1 MMLKARLFITLTS
14 ILCISGCQDTH
25 YTKALSPEE
34 AMRRFILREGFE
46 IELFAA
52 EPYVKD
58 PVEMV
63 VDENRVV
70 YVVEM
75 PDYPYKPEAGK
86 QKSRIRVLED
96 RDGDGQI
103 DHSIVFA
110 DKLMEATSVLPWD
123 GGMIVTAAPDI
134 LYLKDT
140 TGDFRADIQEVLFTG
155 FFENNSEAQITNL
168 RFNIDN
174 WIYASN
180 FGQAGKIT
188 SPLLPRQDTL
198 VVNGGD
204 FRFRLDT
211 LQFEV
216 AAGPTQFGQGI
227 DDWGNRFV
235 TQNSLHIR
243 QIMIPWRYLHRHEQL
258 PSTEAV
264 QQISDHDPMMFQL
277 TTPPYWREERTRRRQ
292 ATYHERG
299 LDRIEYAANNFTGAT
314 GTTVY
319 HGDAFPDEFYG
330 SVFIGDVAGNL
341 VHRDVISHHANQ
353 VEFTAHRG
361 PREQTREFMMSADP
375 WFRPVNFYSHP
386 DGNLYILDMYR
397 QHIET
402 PLSIPGDLKAEMDFY
417 HGMDKGRI
425 YRIISDS
432 VQQSPNPIPPFS
444 QASPQELSNY
454 LTYENGWW
462 RFTAHRVIVQ
472 QQDSSMVPY
481 LIALLDHNKPQ
492 TRLHALYA
500 LQALSALTSKDIEQ
514 ALTDPHPAVRRH
526 AIALAEG
533 DAELLN
539 TLINRVEDISIQV
552 RLQLALSLGEF
563 DDSNALQALANL
575 MEQDYEN
582 PWFHK
587 AVLSSKAGAS
597 LELFT
602 ILEKDGFF
610 EEESIG
616 KSDFLRDYVF
626 VASYYQD
633 KLDKL
638 FELAEKAGILD
649 KKIYQLAMVEGV
661 RERLDK
667 TEDAKWVNKI
677 DQSEDRNQI
686 YVVRDVVKQINR
698 DQEVSTV
705 SQ

>member
-1 MMLKARLFITLTS
+1 MMLNARLLITLIT
-14 ILCISGCQDTH
+14 ILFISGCQDTH
-25 YTKALSPEE
+25 YTQALSPEE
-34 AMRRFILREGFE
+34 AMRRFILREGFS

-63 VDENRVV
+63 VDEKGVV

-75 PDYPYKPEAGK
+75 PDYPYKPALGK
-86 QKSRIRVLED
+86 QKSQIKVLED
-96 RDGDGQI
+96 RNGDGQI
-103 DHSIVFA
+103 DHSTVFA

-123 GGMIVTAAPDI
+123 GGIIVTAAPDI

-140 TGDFRADIQEVLFTG
+140 TGDFRADVKEILFTG

-188 SPLLPRQDTL
+188 SPLLPKQDTL

-227 DDWGNRFV
+227 DDWGNRFA

-243 QIMIPWRYLHRHEQL
+243 QIMIPWRYLHRHNQL

-264 QQISDHDPMMFQL
+264 EQISDHDPVMFQL

-292 ATYHERG
+292 ATYHEHG

-319 HGDAFPDEFYG
+319 QGDAFPDEFYG

-341 VHRDVISHHANQ
+341 VHRDVISRHPGQ
-353 VEFTAHRG
+353 LPFTAHRG
-361 PREQTREFMMSADP
+361 PREQTREFLVSADP
-375 WFRPVNFYSHP
+375 WFRPVNFYSGP

-402 PLSIPGDLKAEMDFY
+402 PLSIPEDLKAEMDFY
-417 HGMDKGRI
+417 KGMDKGRI
-425 YRIISDS
+425 YRIVPDS
-432 VQQSPNPIPPFS
+432 IQHPTSPTPQFDHS
-444 QASPQELSNY
+444 SMQELSEY

-462 RFTAHRVIVQ
+462 RFTAQRVIVQ
-472 QQDSSMVPY
+472 QQDSFIVPY
-481 LIALLDHNKPQ
+481 LTALLDHPRPQ
-492 TRLHALYA
+492 TRLHAMYS
-500 LQALSALTSKDIEQ
+500 LQALSALESKDIKQ
-514 ALTDPHPAVRRH
+514 ALTDPHPSVRRH

-533 DAELLN
+533 DAQHLSA
-539 TLINRVEDISIQV
+539 LINRVEDTSIQV

-563 DDSNALQALANL
+563 DDSKALQAMANL
-575 MEQDYEN
+575 MEKDHEN

-587 AVLSSKAGAS
+587 AILSSGTGAS
-597 LELFT
+597 LELFA
-602 ILEKDGFF
+602 ILEKEGFF

-616 KSDFLRDYVF
+616 KRDFLRDYVF

-633 KLDKL
+633 KLNKL
-638 FELAEKAGILD
+638 FELAEQAGIMD

-661 RERLDK
+661 RERLDM

-677 DQSEDRNQI
+677 DQSEGKNQ
-686 YVVRDVVKQINR
+686 VLVVKNMMR
-698 DQEVSTV
+698 ELNSDQWVSTV